1 MGERTGRFVALATTI
16 AALAAVVAVEERT
29 GEVQAVPDFGPA
41 LADLTAPDPA
51 AAPDPDAAAR
61 PRAAAAAPSGS
72 AVAPS
77 VPGGAVAPSAPAAL
91 AGTPVRPGDERRQ
104 HAPLRVL
111 VRAIGLDAP
120 VLPVGVTRQGNMSV
134 PSDPAV
140 AGWYRHGPA
149 PGGDRGSAVLAGHL
163 DDATGA
169 LGTFALLRE
178 AEPGDQ
184 VEVWR
189 EGAEPVRYR
198 VTARTTVPDDA
209 LPPAV
214 FRRDGPPVLTLITC
228 APPYVPGE
236 GGYRANLVVVA
247 EPVPA

>member
-29 GEVQAVPDFGPA
+29 EEVQGVPDFGPA
-41 LADLTAPDPA
+41 LADLTAPGTAAVPDPA
-51 AAPDPDAAAR
+51 TAAR
-61 PRAAAAAPSGS
+61 PRAAAAPSGS
-72 AVAPS
+72 AAVPSLAPA
-77 VPGGAVAPSAPAAL
+77 PAPSAPAARP
-91 AGTPVRPGDERRQ
+91 GTPVPAGDERQRN
-104 HAPLRVL
+104 APLRVL

-120 VLPVGVTRQGNMSV
+120 VLPVGVTRHGDMSV

-149 PGGDRGSAVLAGHL
+149 PGGDRGSAVPAGHL
-163 DDATGA
+163 DDVTGA

-189 EGAEPVRYR
+189 EGADPVRYR

-209 LPPAV
+209 LPSAV

-228 APPYVPGE
+228 APPYVAGE

>member
-1 MGERTGRFVALATTI
+1 MGERTGRLVALATTI
-16 AALAAVVAVEERT
+16 AALAAVVGVDEGTGQAV
-29 GEVQAVPDFGPA
+29 AVPDFGPA
-41 LADLTAPDPA
+41 LADPSTLAPTA
-51 AAPDPDAAAR
+51 AAQAP
-61 PRAAAAAPSGS
+61 AAAAPAGS
-72 AVAPS
+72 PAPS
-77 VPGGAVAPSAPAAL
+77 LAPAPP
-91 AGTPVRPGDERRQ
+91 GTAARPDRPAREEDERRA

-111 VRAIGLDAP
+111 VRAIGLDAQ
-120 VLPVGVTRQGNMSV
+120 VLPVGVTRDGDMRV

-140 AGWYRHGPA
+140 AGWYRFGPA

-228 APPYVPGE
+228 APPFVPGE

>member
-1 MGERTGRFVALATTI
+1 M
-16 AALAAVVAVEERT
+16 
-29 GEVQAVPDFGPA
+29 
-41 LADLTAPDPA
+41 
-51 AAPDPDAAAR
+51 
-61 PRAAAAAPSGS
+61 
-72 AVAPS
+72 
-77 VPGGAVAPSAPAAL
+77 
-91 AGTPVRPGDERRQ
+91 
-104 HAPLRVL
+104 L

-120 VLPVGVTRQGNMSV
+120 VLPVGVTRQGDMSV

-163 DDATGA
+163 DDAAGA

-228 APPYVPGE
+228 APPYAPGE

>member
-1 MGERTGRFVALATTI
+1 MGERTARLVTVATTI
-16 AALAAVVAVEERT
+16 AALAAVVVADERT
-29 GEVQAVPDFGPA
+29 AQVQAVPDFGPA
-41 LADLTAPDPA
+41 LADPAVPAPAAPA
-51 AAPDPDAAAR
+51 AAE
-61 PRAAAAAPSGS
+61 APGASP
-72 AVAPS
+72 APA
-77 VPGGAVAPSAPAAL
+77 PAPSATTARPGA
-91 AGTPVRPGDERRQ
+91 PVRAEDERSP
-104 HAPLRVL
+104 HVPVRVL

-120 VLPVGVTRQGNMSV
+120 VLPVGVTGQGDMSV
-134 PSDPAV
+134 PADPAL
-140 AGWYRHGPA
+140 AGWYRFGPA

-169 LGTFALLRE
+169 PGTFALLRE

-189 EGAEPVRYR
+189 DGAEPVRYR
-198 VTARTTVPDDA
+198 VTARTTVPHDA